1 MLFAPRLSVVVRYV
15 SIAGIIVYA
24 LCTGSPAWS
33 ALGDANEDLV
43 YTPLAPCRL
52 LDTRGNGAPLQ
63 GGSFPPGSRRT
74 MTPAGACGIPQTG
87 VVALQLTFHTGVI
100 TSFPNQTRPGGYISM
115 VKPGAPITTLVGVID
130 YGLGLDDGV
139 AWAAG
144 GAAVP
149 TNDGGEFDVYV
160 LQAPPTLLNADVII
174 DVMGYF
180 KSALNASTG
189 AFEVAVGD
197 NLALQIKPNGA
208 FLFADSS
215 NFDFNSAAPNEFA
228 ARATGGARFVTGID
242 GTGQPTT
249 GVAIAA
255 GGGSWSSLSDRNAK
269 VGFEAIDPKWI
280 LSEVARMPIT
290 RWSYKSQGTSVRHI
304 GPVAQDFKTAFG
316 VGENDTTITTV
327 DADGVALAAIQGL
340 HQLVQEKDR
349 EITQQQKDL
358 QRLSILV
365 KSLAAK
371 IELLE
376 RRQQER

>member
-1 MLFAPRLSVVVRYV
+1 
-15 SIAGIIVYA
+15 
-24 LCTGSPAWS
+24 
-33 ALGDANEDLV
+33 
-43 YTPLAPCRL
+43 
-52 LDTRGNGAPLQ
+52 
-63 GGSFPPGSRRT
+63 
-74 MTPAGACGIPQTG
+74 
-87 VVALQLTFHTGVI
+87 
-100 TSFPNQTRPGGYISM
+100 M

-130 YGLGLDDGV
+130 YGLGWDDGV